1 MFAAWSCGVAARV
14 TYGGAGGTG
23 GEQVVTSGGDRG
35 LSSKRSSLTLL
46 RDPRAITV
54 LAFAGFGLLYMVVNS
69 ASLIDQRRALGQPIA
84 PWQAW
89 VLEGT
94 SFAAWLAL
102 LPVIL
107 MVANWLI
114 SRSLALAA
122 LGHAVGCIALSLAHT
137 GLMAGLRIVAFA
149 LAGEDYAPAETWSD
163 RLLFEARKDLITYLS
178 ILGVFLLARR
188 LVAQPIATSP
198 LPGDD
203 AALIEVR
210 DGSRVVM
217 LRPGDIDWVSSAGNY
232 VQLHGSFGSQLARR
246 TMADLEA
253 ELTPHG
259 FVRVHRSYLVRR
271 AAIATTETRQ
281 SGDFDITLRSGAVIS
296 GSRRYRQNLA

>member
-1 MFAAWSCGVAARV
+1 MAK
-14 TYGGAGGTG
+14 
-23 GEQVVTSGGDRG
+23 
-35 LSSKRSSLTLL
+35 SSPGM
-46 RDPRAITV
+46 PRAITV
-54 LAFAGFGLLYMVVNS
+54 LAFAGFGLLYMVVNA

-84 PWQAW
+84 QWQAW

-107 MVANWLI
+107 VIANWLA
-114 SRSLALAA
+114 SRPLPLAA
-122 LGHAVGCIALSLAHT
+122 LGHAVSCVAVSLAHT
-137 GLMAGLRIVAFA
+137 ALMAGLRMAAYA
-149 LAGEDYAPAETWSD
+149 LAGENYSPTEAWSD
-163 RLLFEARKDLITYLS
+163 RLLFEARKDVITYVS
-178 ILGVFLLARR
+178 ILAVFLLARR
-188 LVAQPIATSP
+188 LVARPTAIPPPPSEQTT
-198 LPGDD
+198 
-203 AALIEVR
+203 LIEVR

-217 LRPGDIDWVSSAGNY
+217 LRPTEVDWVSSAGNY
-232 VQLHGSFGSQLARR
+232 VELHGNFGSQLARR

-253 ELTPHG
+253 ELTPYG

-296 GSRRYRQNLA
+296 GSRRFRQNLA

>member
-1 MFAAWSCGVAARV
+1 M
-14 TYGGAGGTG
+14 
-23 GEQVVTSGGDRG
+23 TSGGDQG
-35 LSSKRSSLTLL
+35 LSGKQGNVTLL

-54 LAFAGFGLLYMVVNS
+54 LAFAGFGLLYMVVNA

-107 MVANWLI
+107 VIANRLA
-114 SRSLALAA
+114 SRPLPLAA
-122 LGHAVGCIALSLAHT
+122 LGHAAGCLAASLAHT
-137 GLMAGLRIVAFA
+137 ALMAGLRITAYA
-149 LAGEDYAPAETWSD
+149 LAGEDYAPTEAWPD
-163 RLLFEARKDLITYLS
+163 RLLFEARKDVITYVS
-178 ILGVFLLARR
+178 ILAVFLLARQ
-188 LVAQPIATSP
+188 LVARPTATPPPPSEQTS
-198 LPGDD
+198 
-203 AALIEVR
+203 LIEVR

-217 LRPGDIDWVSSAGNY
+217 LRPTEIDWVSSAGNY
-232 VQLHGSFGSQLARR
+232 VELHGSFGSQLARR

-253 ELTPHG
+253 ELTPYG

-296 GSRRYRQNLA
+296 GSRRFRQNLG